1 VERFKLW
8 LNRYA
13 DAWRVGDPD
22 AIVELFAPEA
32 LYQDSPFSEPL
43 RGREAIRAYWAQGA
57 RHSKRDVEYAAEALA
72 ADADTGLG
80 LAHWHAEF
88 TSAPVEHR
96 VELDGILMAAIGEDG
111 RCTSFREWWHRLESH
126 DD

>member
-1 VERFKLW
+1 VEVFKLW

-32 LYQDSPFSEPL
+32 LYQDTPFSEPL
-43 RGREAIRAYWAQGA
+43 QGREAIHEYWAQGV
-57 RHSKRDVEYAAEALA
+57 RHSKHDAEYEAEALA
-72 ADADTGLG
+72 TGDGIG

-88 TSAPVEHR
+88 TSAPQEHR
-96 VELDGILMAAIGEDG
+96 VELDGILMAAIDDDG
-111 RCTSFREWWHRLESH
+111 QCTSFREWWHRLESH
-126 DD
+126 DS